1 MRRTKG
7 GLIDTTGIDEA
18 SSFWELAA
26 DPELT
31 GGGWPWRPTALSA
44 LSVTAAIGVALP
56 PPAAAR
62 HNRR

>member
-1 MRRTKG
+1 
-7 GLIDTTGIDEA
+7 LIDTTGIDEA
-18 SSFWELAA
+18 SSFWELPA

-31 GGGWPWRPTALSA
+31 GGGWPWRPTD